1 MFFRVSLLLSAIF
14 WQLLTIKGNALIQQ
28 LDSWYVVEVS
38 GQGFLPCHEMWR
50 SDDDAG
56 ETGWS
61 GWSVG
66 NWRFLKRVGAAAGG
80 ALSQAV
86 LAVDGGSLVRVKET
100 NFIKFHAL
108 LAPGLFL
115 DIDDPEEMSISGIKS
130 SKYGH
135 CCQKTVPQNSS

>member
-1 MFFRVSLLLSAIF
+1 M
-14 WQLLTIKGNALIQQ
+14 
-28 LDSWYVVEVS
+28 
-38 GQGFLPCHEMWR
+38 
-50 SDDDAG
+50 
-56 ETGWS
+56 
-61 GWSVG
+61 
-66 NWRFLKRVGAAAGG
+66 
-80 ALSQAV
+80 

-135 CCQKTVPQNSS
+135 CSLAF